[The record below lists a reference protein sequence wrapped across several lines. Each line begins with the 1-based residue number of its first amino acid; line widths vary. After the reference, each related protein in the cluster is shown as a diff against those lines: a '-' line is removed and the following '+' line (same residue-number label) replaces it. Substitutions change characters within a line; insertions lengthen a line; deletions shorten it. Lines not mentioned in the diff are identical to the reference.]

1 MAAASRTVLVV
12 DDDEML
18 RNLLCRMLERLDRR
32 VLLAANAESAL
43 ALFQHSEERIDLVIS
58 DARLSGMNGL
68 MLAEELRLRDSAVA
82 ILLLSGSFDEPT
94 GDFPEL
100 DKPFTLEALRE
111 RIDEILE
118 PAPQRA
124 GDRAKVDSGA

>member
-18 RNLLCRMLERLDRR
+18 RNLLLRMLERLGRR

-68 MLAEELRLRDSAVA
+68 MLAEELRLRDAEVA

-100 DKPFTLEALRE
+100 DKPFTLEALQR
-111 RIDEILE
+111 RIDEVLD
-118 PAPQRA
+118 PAGRSRA
-124 GDRAKVDSGA
+124 DAEA

>member
-18 RNLLCRMLERLDRR
+18 RNLLCRMLERLGRR

-43 ALFQHSEERIDLVIS
+43 ALYQHSEEPIDLVIS
-58 DARLSGMNGL
+58 DARLSGMTGL
-68 MLAEELRLRDSAVA
+68 TLAEELRLRDSEVA

-100 DKPFTLEALRE
+100 DKPFTLEALQQ
-111 RIDEILE
+111 RIGEVLD
-118 PAPQRA
+118 PSDRSRA
-124 GDRAKVDSGA
+124 DAGA